1 MSQAP
6 AAPASQPKTSGLA
19 IAALV
24 CGIAGLCTL
33 GLGGIIGLVL
43 SIIAMSKI
51 SKSAGHM
58 AGRGLAIAGLIVSIV
73 SIILIPFTV
82 GVLMALLIP
91 ALTNARNAVYSAQ
104 SVNNISQLC
113 KAAHLYTMDNNE
125 QFPPPDTWPAVL
137 KEKQGMTDQI
147 LADPANPKAGRAY
160 AMNRRLAGVRASQVA
175 DPGRTVLIF
184 ECLPGAPPAGGPENL
199 PPQPRRSFG
208 YIIGFCD
215 GHVATVPPE
224 DLGSLLWDP
233 KAEAP
238 GR

>member
-33 GLGGIIGLVL
+33 GLGGIVGLVL

-58 AGRGLAIAGLIVSIV
+58 AGRGLAIAGLIISIV

-82 GVLMALLIP
+82 GILMALLLP
-91 ALTNARNAVYSAQ
+91 ALVGARNAAYSAQ
-104 SVNNISQLC
+104 SMNNVKQLC
-113 KAAHLYTMDNNE
+113 MAAHTYANDNKE

-137 KEKQGMTDQI
+137 KEKQFIAGDQI
-147 LADPANPKAGRAY
+147 LAEPAAPTAGRAY
-160 AMNRRLAGVRASQVA
+160 AMNRRLAGARMSDVRSPSQ
-175 DPGRTVLIF
+175 TVLFF
-184 ECLPGAPPAGGPENL
+184 ECVPGAPPAGGPENL
-199 PPQPRRSFG
+199 PPQPRHGSG
-208 YIIGFCD
+208 HIIGFCD
-215 GHVATVPPE
+215 GHAEVVPPNE
-224 DLGSLLWDP
+224 LGRLIWDP
-233 KAEAP
+233 KADSP
-238 GR
+238 